1 MEKTSKTKIR
11 WLISVKKPLRPILLS
26 GEHLLKHSST
36 LQSTVGLSSAE
47 AEYYA
52 LTKGACHALGLE
64 AQLADWRLDAGTLQ
78 VYSDSSSARAFS
90 ARRGLGK
97 MRHIQTRYLWLQ
109 ERVALGH
116 LIVKKVRGDD
126 NVADVLTKAM
136 TAVLRERY
144 CIELGHASPMCATA
158 VT

>member
-1 MEKTSKTKIR
+1 M
-11 WLISVKKPLRPILLS
+11 
-26 GEHLLKHSST
+26 
-36 LQSTVGLSSAE
+36 
-47 AEYYA
+47 
-52 LTKGACHALGLE
+52 LGLE

-78 VYSDSSSARAFS
+78 IFSDSSSARAFS

-97 MRHIQTRYLWLQ
+97 VRHIQTRYLWLQ

-136 TAVLRERY
+136 AAVLRERY

-158 VT
+158 VA

>member
-1 MEKTSKTKIR
+1 VVR
-11 WLISVKKPLRPILLS
+11 R

-116 LIVKKVRGDD
+116 LVVRKVRGDN
-126 NVADVLTKAM
+126 NVANVLTKAM
-136 TAVLRERY
+136 TVALRERY
-144 CIELGHASPMCATA
+144 CTELGHADPMDLTA
-158 VT
+158 ES